1 VEFKELFKKW
11 DPDLLQGE
19 SYGDLIQ
26 AFDNDKNTR
35 FDQDEFKNF
44 IRYMGREAHYKRNK
58 KRRIYEEEM
67 AAITKE
73 VKLLLETM
81 SVGLKEFE
89 FLLGFIKPNNAILPT
104 IQLNLTLLYTN
115 H

>member
-19 SYGDLIQ
+19 AYEDLLV
-26 AFDNDKNTR
+26 AFHNDKNTR

-58 KRRIYEEEM
+58 KRRIYEEEI
-67 AAITKE
+67 AAITSQ
-73 VKLLLETM
+73 VKLLLKTM
-81 SVGLKEFE
+81 SVGLKKYM
-89 FLLGFIKPNNAILPT
+89 FLLGLIKPNNAIMPT
-104 IQLNLTLLYTN
+104 IELNLTLLYTN